1 MIGVFFIIGAAC
13 CALLV
18 GIFEELRTGRRK

>member
-1 MIGVFFIIGAAC
+1 MA

-18 GIFEELRTGRRK
+18 GIFEILWAMKEQSANVVEP